1 MPLIKTP
8 AVVLRTW
15 KIGDTSRLVAL
26 YTRDQGKVKVVA
38 KGARGAKS
46 RTGAALNLFVECA
59 VVYSFK
65 EGRDLHTLARCE
77 LVREHRGFERDPMRF
92 GYAGV
97 AAEIVDRAAVSEE
110 PHGELFDLLRETLAR
125 MDEAP
130 RDGVRAALWYFAL
143 QLAAILGYL
152 PRLDACVVC
161 GGPPRGSGRFGLAE
175 GGLFCPGCAEGR
187 GRAITLSSGA
197 LEILRALAAEDWE
210 SAERLRPP
218 RDQAA
223 EVSGTLL
230 AFLQAQVLGPR
241 DLRSV
246 GYLRSLRQ
254 QSREF
259 AP

>member
-1 MPLIKTP
+1 MPLIHTP

-15 KIGDTSRLVAL
+15 KLGDTSRLAAL

-38 KGARGAKS
+38 KGVRAPRS
-46 RTGAALNLFVECA
+46 RTGAALNLFVECG

-77 LVREHRGFERDPMRF
+77 LVREHRGFETDPMRF

-97 AAEIVDRAAVSEE
+97 AAEIVDRAAVGEE
-110 PHGELFDLLRETLAR
+110 PHGELFELLRETLAR
-125 MDEAP
+125 MDEGP
-130 RDGVRAALWYFAL
+130 RESVRAALWHFTL
-143 QLAAILGYL
+143 RLASVLGYF
-152 PRLDACVVC
+152 PRLDACVTC
-161 GGPPRGSGRFGLAE
+161 GGPPRGSGRFGLVE

-187 GRAITLSSGA
+187 GRAITLSGGA
-197 LEILRALAAEDWE
+197 LEILRRLATEEWE
-210 SAERLRPP
+210 SVARLRAP
-218 RDQAA
+218 REQGA
-223 EVSGTLL
+223 EVSGLLL
-230 AFLQAQVLGPR
+230 AFLQAQILGQR
-241 DLRSV
+241 ALRSV